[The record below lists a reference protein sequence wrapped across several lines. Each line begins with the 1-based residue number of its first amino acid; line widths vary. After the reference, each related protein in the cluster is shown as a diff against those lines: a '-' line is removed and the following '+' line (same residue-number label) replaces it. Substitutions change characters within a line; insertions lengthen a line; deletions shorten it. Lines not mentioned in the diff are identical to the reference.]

1 MILAKTFELTH
12 TSDMNETSDFN
23 RSDPLMSARQV
34 VERWPDAGITRQQL
48 WRWGREGLIEMVRFP
63 SGRVKFRKSTIEAL
77 LSPVGPSA
85 PSASSAP
92 GVESL
97 ELPGQGRL
105 LV

>member
-1 MILAKTFELTH
+1 MTLAHTFELAH
-12 TSDMNETSDFN
+12 TNGMNETSDVN
-23 RSDPLMSARQV
+23 RNDPLMTARQV

-48 WRWGREGLIEMVRFP
+48 WRWGREGLIEMVRLP
-63 SGRVKFRKSTIEAL
+63 SGGVRFRKSTIEAI

-105 LV
+105 PV

>member
-48 WRWGREGLIEMVRFP
+48 WRWGREGLIEMVRLP

-85 PSASSAP
+85 P

-105 LV
+105 PV

>member
-1 MILAKTFELTH
+1 MTLAHTFEMAH
-12 TSDMNETSDFN
+12 TNGMNETSDVN
-23 RSDPLMSARQV
+23 RNDPLMSARQV

-48 WRWGREGLIEMVRFP
+48 WRWGREGLIEMVRLP
-63 SGRVKFRKSTIEAL
+63 SGGVRFRKSTIEAI
-77 LSPVGPSA
+77 LSPVGQSA

-105 LV
+105 PV